1 VAGREADGAEMSER
15 GIAELLGETAVFAG
29 MRPDQLDLIAGCGR
43 ITPFE
48 AGERLFREG
57 DSAETFW
64 LLRHGRVALELYM
77 PGRGAMT
84 VSTHGPGEVV
94 GWSWLFPPYRW
105 HLDGRA
111 VDHGSAVAF
120 DGACLR
126 GKADADHELGY
137 ELMKR
142 FAARMVE
149 RLQATR
155 VQLLDVYGHVPAG

>member
-1 VAGREADGAEMSER
+1 MSQR
-15 GIAELLGETAVFAG
+15 SIAELLAEVGVFEG
-29 MRPDQLDLIAGCGR
+29 MGADQLELIAGCGKIR
-43 ITPFE
+43 AFE
-48 AGERLFREG
+48 AGEQLFREG
-57 DSAETFW
+57 DPADDFY
-64 LLRHGRVALELYM
+64 LLRHGRVALELFM
-77 PGRGAMT
+77 PGRGALT
-84 VSTHGPGEVV
+84 VSTHGPGEIV

-111 VDHGSAVAF
+111 IEGGSGLVF

-126 GKADADHELGY
+126 GKAESEHDLGY

-142 FAARMVE
+142 FAAQMVE

>member
-1 VAGREADGAEMSER
+1 MSQHSIGEALAGA
-15 GIAELLGETAVFAG
+15 AVFEG
-29 MRPDQLDLIAGCGR
+29 MGEDQLELIAGCGQ
-43 ITPFE
+43 ITAFD

-57 DSAETFW
+57 EASNVFYV
-64 LLRHGRVALELYM
+64 LRHGRVALELFM
-77 PGRGAMT
+77 PAQGEMT

-111 VDHGSAVAF
+111 VEKGSAIVF
-120 DGACLR
+120 DGECLR
-126 GKADADHELGY
+126 GKAESDHDLGY

-142 FAARMVE
+142 FSAQMIE

-155 VQLLDVYGHVPAG
+155 IQLLDVYGDRTPSPS